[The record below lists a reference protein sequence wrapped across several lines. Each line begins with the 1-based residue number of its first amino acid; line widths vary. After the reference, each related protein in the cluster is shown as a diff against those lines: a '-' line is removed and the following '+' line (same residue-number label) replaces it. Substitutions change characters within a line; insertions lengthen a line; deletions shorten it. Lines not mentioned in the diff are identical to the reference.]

1 MSDFRPL
8 HRLRTAACL
17 ALAPL
22 LLVLVASA
30 PLCELGMEACFLPEP
45 SPAEGASHC
54 PMDAAG
60 LGEMPCCVEEA
71 VPHGPSPAAPGTP
84 DQRVQLDP
92 HAVAP
97 VSLPAPLALPSTTER
112 GSLRPAPPAASP
124 VPLYTLLSSLLN

>member
-1 MSDFRPL
+1 MSDIRPL

-17 ALAPL
+17 AVAPL

-30 PLCELGMEACFLPEP
+30 PLCEMGMEACFLAEP
-45 SPAEGASHC
+45 SLAEGASHC

-84 DQRVQLDP
+84 DQRVQIDP
-92 HAVAP
+92 QAVAP
-97 VSLPAPLALPSTTER
+97 VSFEARPAASSATAHR
-112 GSLRPAPPAASP
+112 SLRPAPPAASP